1 MIELAQKSP
10 LSTDPA
16 QQVVYAIAHDLQAPT
31 RLIRSF
37 LQLLEADSETQ
48 LGVEGR
54 SYLDRVITATHDLQ
68 EKLTAITELSRVS
81 SLGQEPYPCT
91 VDDALNDALLRLQP
105 ALDNAGAI
113 VRAVNTDHIVLADRA
128 QLMTVFIEVIGNSL
142 KFCDVAVQICVEVT
156 TIEDRCQVSITDS
169 GPGFSARHSAEAF
182 DLFRRFHH
190 ADVPGTGTGLAIV
203 RRILDRHQASVA
215 IESSTTA
222 GTIVSIDLPQPL
234 TSAVRAPA

>member
-16 QQVVYAIAHDLQAPT
+16 QQIVYAIAHDLHAPT

-37 LQLLEADSETQ
+37 LQLLEADPDTQ

-54 SYLDRVITATHDLQ
+54 SYLDRVTTATHELQ
-68 EKLTAITELSRVS
+68 QKLTAITELSRVS
-81 SLGQEPYPCT
+81 TLGQEPYPCT
-91 VDDALNDALLRLQP
+91 IEDALNDALLRLHP
-105 ALDNAGAI
+105 TVRDAGATI
-113 VRAVNTDHIVLADRA
+113 EVVNTDHVVLADRA

-142 KFCDVAVQICVEVT
+142 KFCDESVRIRVEVKANEGQRQV
-156 TIEDRCQVSITDS
+156 TISDS
-169 GPGFSARHSAEAF
+169 GPGFSARHSADAF

-222 GTIVSIDLPQPL
+222 GTIVSIDLPEPF
-234 TSAVRAPA
+234 TPAVNGPS